1 MQATS
6 VAQGQELDMDRLL
19 GSLRTAAVCSVLMAP
34 GCAFVQSTPLTELAQ
49 ARAAIVQAEHA
60 GAAQVAPDELS
71 SARQRLSDAEQLQSR
86 DPDLARWRA
95 GEAESDARLAEAIAE
110 DARAHVAAANR
121 AQLAV
126 R

>member
-1 MQATS
+1 MDSLLCAFR
-6 VAQGQELDMDRLL
+6 VA
-19 GSLRTAAVCSVLMAP
+19 AACAALAAP
-34 GCAFVQSTPLTELAQ
+34 GCAFVQSAPLVELAQ

-95 GEAESDARLAEAIAE
+95 REAESDARLAETIAE
-110 DARAHVAAANR
+110 DARAHVAAVHR
-121 AQLAV
+121 DQLAA

>member
-1 MQATS
+1 
-6 VAQGQELDMDRLL
+6 MDRLL
-19 GSLRTAAVCSVLMAP
+19 CSLRTAAACLVLAAP
-34 GCAFVQSTPLTELAQ
+34 GCAFVQSAPLTELAQ

-60 GAAQVAPDELS
+60 GAARAAPDELS

-110 DARAHVAAANR
+110 DARAQVAAANHGQVAAR
-121 AQLAV
+121 
-126 R
+126 